1 MKKSSL
7 FFAALVCMMMQ
18 SLSSFADDRVI
29 PTQQLPAAAQTFV
42 QNTFPGKGI
51 AYATIDRDF
60 GKTTYDVRL
69 NDGTEVDFDS
79 KGTWDKVD
87 CGFSAVPAQLVPETI
102 ANYVKAN
109 YAGATIVKIDKE
121 RHGYDIELSNDL
133 ELKFNKQGQ
142 LIGFDD

>member
-7 FFAALVCMMMQ
+7 FFAALVCMLMQ

-87 CGFSAVPAQLVPETI
+87 CGLSAVPAQLVPEAI

>member
-7 FFAALVCMMMQ
+7 FFAALVCMLMQ

-87 CGFSAVPAQLVPETI
+87 CGLSAVPAQLVPTAI

>member
-7 FFAALVCMMMQ
+7 FFAALVCLLMQ

-69 NDGTEVDFDS
+69 NDGTEVDFDA

-87 CGFSAVPAQLVPETI
+87 CGLSAVPAQLVPTAI
-102 ANYVKAN
+102 ADYVKAN
-109 YAGATIVKIDKE
+109 FAGAKIVKIDKE

-142 LIGFDD
+142 FIGIDD

>member
-7 FFAALVCMMMQ
+7 FFAALVCMLMQ

-51 AYATIDRDF
+51 AYAAIDRDF

-87 CGFSAVPAQLVPETI
+87 CGFSAVPAQLVPTAI

>member
-7 FFAALVCMMMQ
+7 FFAALVCMLMQ

-29 PTQQLPAAAQTFV
+29 PTQQLPAAAQTLV

-87 CGFSAVPAQLVPETI
+87 CGFSAVPAQLVPTAI

-142 LIGFDD
+142 LIGIDD

>member
-79 KGTWDKVD
+79 KGTWDKVG
-87 CGFSAVPAQLVPETI
+87 CGFSAVPAQLVPVAI

-133 ELKFNKQGQ
+133 ELKFNKQGK

>member
-7 FFAALVCMMMQ
+7 FFAALVCMLMQ

-87 CGFSAVPAQLVPETI
+87 CGFSAVPAQLVPAAI

-142 LIGFDD
+142 LIGIDD

>member
-1 MKKSSL
+1 MRKSSL

-87 CGFSAVPAQLVPETI
+87 CGFSAVPAQLVPTAI

>member
-7 FFAALVCMMMQ
+7 FFAALVCMLMQ

-87 CGFSAVPAQLVPETI
+87 CGFSAVPAQLVPVAI

-121 RHGYDIELSNDL
+121 HHGYDIELSNDL